1 MVVLLLISVCVLGDT
16 LKSKGFPKF
25 YSFLPLL
32 SDGHLSISSL
42 IFNQKISMVSCLFQ
56 VSVFVRRGHFFSKP
70 DESFVLC
77 LDGGSSARVKTK
89 VSVATLVHILS
100 QKFAH
105 NALRVIF
112 LVTHEDIGSWVDS
125 ERSKVGVLESFFE
138 PH

>member
-1 MVVLLLISVCVLGDT
+1 MIVLLLVGVCVLGDT
-16 LKSKGFPKF
+16 LESKGFPEF
-25 YSFLPLL
+25 DSFLPLL
-32 SDGHLSISSL
+32 RDNHLCISSL

-56 VSVFVRRGHFFSKP
+56 VSILVSGGDFFTKP

-77 LDGGSSARVKTK
+77 LDSGSSARVQAEI
-89 VSVATLVHILS
+89 SVATLVHILS

-125 ERSKVGVLESFFE
+125 QGPKVGVLESFFE